1 MSTNINPVTRILNLV
16 KLERKEIT
24 AIYFF
29 AILSGLI
36 QLSLPLG
43 VQAII
48 GFVMG
53 GAMSASLIIL
63 ITLVIL
69 GVLFTG
75 LMQISQMQ
83 LNEKVQQK
91 IFVRYSFAFAERL
104 PKLDLKKTDS
114 FSFKL
119 SLLLS
124 EFFSSSISKQ
134 MADCC
139 EKLPKAGAKCRPSRQ
154 IKNIAISFFI

>member
-1 MSTNINPVTRILNLV
+1 MSTSISPVARILSLV
-16 KLERKEIT
+16 KLERNEIT

-53 GAMSASLIIL
+53 GAMSTSIIIL
-63 ITLVIL
+63 ISLVIL
-69 GVLFTG
+69 GVLLTG
-75 LMQISQMQ
+75 LMQINQMR

-104 PKLDLKKTDS
+104 PKLRAPRGPRPGLHVRGHR
-114 FSFKL
+114 
-119 SLLLS
+119 
-124 EFFSSSISKQ
+124 
-134 MADCC
+134 
-139 EKLPKAGAKCRPSRQ
+139 GA
-154 IKNIAISFFI
+154 A

>member
-91 IFVRYSFAFAERL
+91 IFV
-104 PKLDLKKTDS
+104 
-114 FSFKL
+114 
-119 SLLLS
+119 
-124 EFFSSSISKQ
+124 
-134 MADCC
+134 M
-139 EKLPKAGAKCRPSRQ
+139 
-154 IKNIAISFFI
+154 

>member
-1 MSTNINPVTRILNLV
+1 MNLV

-29 AILSGLI
+29 AILSGVI

-53 GAMSASLIIL
+53 GAMSTSLIIL
-63 ITLVIL
+63 ISLVIL
-69 GVLFTG
+69 GVLFAG
-75 LMQISQMQ
+75 LMQINQMR

-91 IFVRYSFAFAERL
+91 IFVR
-104 PKLDLKKTDS
+104 
-114 FSFKL
+114 
-119 SLLLS
+119 
-124 EFFSSSISKQ
+124 
-134 MADCC
+134 
-139 EKLPKAGAKCRPSRQ
+139 
-154 IKNIAISFFI
+154 